1 MQGRNYQSINHNEK
15 GNKTM
20 DKDLSMIREIFN
32 DYNNRHGKEL
42 PETEKASDDLNKY
55 IDTIGL
61 PKQQEEQ
68 LQDLIMAVACENE
81 RQGFYHG
88 FSAGLQ
94 LASEVSSLYRNN

>member
-1 MQGRNYQSINHNEK
+1 
-15 GNKTM
+15 M

-88 FSAGLQ
+88 LSAGLQ

>member
-1 MQGRNYQSINHNEK
+1 MN
-15 GNKTM
+15 
-20 DKDLSMIREIFN
+20 KDLSMIREIFN

-61 PKQQEEQ
+61 PKSQEEQ
-68 LQDLIMAVACENE
+68 LQDFIMAVACENE

-94 LASEVSSLYRNN
+94 LANEVSSLYRTN

>member
-1 MQGRNYQSINHNEK
+1 
-15 GNKTM
+15 M